1 MVYLS
6 NTEEAQVLFVPRAE
20 GENHDDLVLT
30 IRNTISL
37 SERTFGVIDLHTSD
51 LYYRLAV
58 ELPAGVDSG
67 EYEYQLK
74 SGEEV
79 LSKGLLIVTES
90 SNTTEYNKNIQ
101 YEQYKA

>member
-1 MVYLS
+1 MT
-6 NTEEAQVLFVPRAE
+6 NTEEAQVLFVPRTD
-20 GENHDDLVLT
+20 GENHGNLSIT
-30 IRNTISL
+30 IKNTICL
-37 SERTFGVIDLHTSD
+37 SGVTFDVIDLHTSE

-58 ELPAGVDSG
+58 VLPAGVASG

-90 SNTTEYNKNIQ
+90 SSTTEYNKNIQ
-101 YEQYKA
+101 YEQYKAE